1 VSHTRIN
8 LYNLQKLGNV
18 HNWIKTLTRNYQ
30 PAGDSSSSERLEAGF
45 ALQLAGPRIGTLY
58 ASLAGFQKH
67 RGLNRPHHPRD
78 RVTLTDV
85 GDVLQRSRAVQA
97 GIAPDQIDHFADEPL
112 RQQFLPQEVEDTI
125 GELPA

>member
-1 VSHTRIN
+1 MAGVVTHTRIN

-18 HNWIKTLTRNYQ
+18 HNRIKTLTRNYQ

-45 ALQLAGPRIGTLY
+45 ALQLAGPRIGTLC

-67 RGLNRPHHPRD
+67 RPHHPRD

-85 GDVLQRSRAVQA
+85 GDVLQRSKAVQA